1 MTVTLVCDPSEATE
15 LCAAQQLYLKPVAK
29 LTISVVLP
37 EHTGSTRAFS
47 KWEVMDKLKN
57 IISPDQLTSVKV
69 SKSTKAF
76 IRFEGEAETKRLVSS
91 LKEKLHGQLIKLNGF
106 KEDLR
111 VVATEAPPDGPP
123 AQESEPQAKTRK
135 QLEEEEQSQVV
146 PDCVYLEGL
155 PCKWFAPK
163 GSDSETPSEE
173 VLRAVFGT
181 FGEIKNIDIPMLDP
195 YREEMVGRSRNH
207 FVFRG
212 MRSFEAFVQYQEPE
226 SFARA
231 MEALKG
237 MKLMF
242 KGDDGKALA
251 CNIKVTSDATNHF
264 SENAIKQRTLERLTL
279 QGLERE
285 RKREENRGRKGTERK
300 RREEEDKKGGEGRRR
315 SKIKRREKRR
325 IDREEKR
332 PRKHLKAT
340 AAEGL
345 NSPDLP
351 EWEERKYILAQRRV
365 ESIRLLTVLLS
376 QIKNFVLSSG
386 QAEAHLPEPQ
396 PEEEKVS
403 SPAPVEDTRKEET
416 DVPHLEH
423 PAAEDETQPA
433 YPSALLENVT
443 IEEEKE
449 EQFLA
454 GDSPPSFRKAL
465 SNEPAARA
473 VTSHLTENV
482 AHPFRAGGLLQVTVT
497 QDCQAIESSP
507 DRWAYLRPHLRSFA
521 DAPCVAKPKKQK
533 VYETEEFIHYLLNYY
548 QTPRYARICPSAQS
562 PSDTSWWNRVVSCSG
577 DGFRV
582 KLKNRDEDC
591 WTDESL
597 GSDLPEN
604 EPREDD
610 EGDPWEIIDGR
621 SEPAEDQACPQEFS
635 ESYQGEW
642 DDSLEEDSVGSPP
655 DILRSPIPGGRNNIS
670 RPKTSQEQTTEMTA
684 LSSPTMYKLKDLLEE
699 ISSDSEYF
707 SEALNETRNPSEQR
721 NGGYQGSCKTWTL
734 HHNQQKAKELL
745 IRVQNV
751 GCEGHDGRRNARS
764 FCSGAECCDSPAMK
778 PKTRFK
784 RSGGKLWYE
793 EPKIQ
798 WLSSEEERDLSRKK
812 KKKKRKRFSDSSF
825 PDEEAQFLE
834 TNHRRELEAFS
845 EIQRKCSK
853 LIHRKAKCKTLRP
866 LEGTFE
872 IKDLIHFSASPSQE
886 EAQQM
891 TTGKGNLDVG
901 ERRHK
906 ADDRQRLSRR
916 LVER

>member
-251 CNIKVTSDATNHF
+251 CN
-264 SENAIKQRTLERLTL
+264 
-279 QGLERE
+279 
-285 RKREENRGRKGTERK
+285 
-300 RREEEDKKGGEGRRR
+300 
-315 SKIKRREKRR
+315 
-325 IDREEKR
+325 
-332 PRKHLKAT
+332 
-340 AAEGL
+340 
-345 NSPDLP
+345 
-351 EWEERKYILAQRRV
+351 
-365 ESIRLLTVLLS
+365 
-376 QIKNFVLSSG
+376 IKNFVLSSG